1 MLNKSNNMKISKF
14 VIISLFIGLT
24 GFSISSTFDFNNPS
38 VTIISENIEESDA
51 GKVIVISINLCSS
64 ANLERFSITPN
75 IKGLNEDSELE
86 YVFNSVTKQALVN
99 YYYSVPS
106 DVSKVNF
113 IMTITDTDGKTEKYN
128 EVEIK

>member
-1 MLNKSNNMKISKF
+1 LLNKSNNMKISKF

-64 ANLERFSITPN
+64 ANLERFSITPS